1 MGDADAFEHAFRARH
16 PPLCKFAYRYVRSR
30 DENLTNGAE
39 HMTHRLVTVLIAG
52 AALVFSA
59 LAAPGV
65 AQAQGDTLTGRVTD
79 TTGAPLAGAR
89 VIIVGTRF
97 GAGSGADGRYVIAN
111 VPAGT
116 YRVQA
121 RLIGYAVAEVA
132 DVVVTEGR
140 TTTAEFR
147 LVPQAIELNPV
158 VAIGYGEQSK
168 ATLTGAVSAVSGKE
182 LQSVPAVNVSNMITG
197 KLPIHRDE
205 LNRNT
210 LLTQNPGY

>member
-1 MGDADAFEHAFRARH
+1 
-16 PPLCKFAYRYVRSR
+16 
-30 DENLTNGAE
+30 
-39 HMTHRLVTVLIAG
+39 MTHRLVAVLVAG
-52 AALVFSA
+52 AALALSA
-59 LAAPGV
+59 LPAPGV
-65 AQAQGDTLTGRVTD
+65 AQVQGDTLTGRVTD

-89 VIIVGTRF
+89 VTIVGTRF
-97 GAGSGADGRYVIAN
+97 GAGSDADGRYLIAN
-111 VPAGT
+111 LPPGT

-121 RLIGYAVAEVA
+121 RLIGYAVAEGA
-132 DVVVTEGR
+132 NIVVTGGR
-140 TTTAEFR
+140 TATADFR

-158 VAIGYGEQSK
+158 VTIGYGEPSK

-205 LNRNT
+205 LNRNS